1 MLIQTIC
8 LQVINGD
15 LTPTYRHKG
24 YRPTLGKVSNT
35 LTPQEYRGSSK
46 EPWCQE
52 VIQILQQVGHIK
64 ETYREWLVQ
73 WDDIMHV
80 IRKKINFTTEEF
92 SNVLY
97 KGGVLLKEITNLILF
112 SMYIPVY
119 AFFIISYN
127 TGCINW
133 YFFTLLI
140 RHGYEFDVLIAAISF
155 SPQHQVDVVLTTGE
169 VSQELQGQVP
179 HVLMVPNVPYSAL
192 QSICVASEITMATY
206 ITDISLVK
214 KQL

>member
-1 MLIQTIC
+1 
-8 LQVINGD
+8 
-15 LTPTYRHKG
+15 
-24 YRPTLGKVSNT
+24 
-35 LTPQEYRGSSK
+35 
-46 EPWCQE
+46 
-52 VIQILQQVGHIK
+52 
-64 ETYREWLVQ
+64 
-73 WDDIMHV
+73 
-80 IRKKINFTTEEF
+80 
-92 SNVLY
+92 
-97 KGGVLLKEITNLILF
+97 
-112 SMYIPVY
+112 MYIPVY

-127 TGCINW
+127 TGCISW
-133 YFFTLLI
+133 
-140 RHGYEFDVLIAAISF
+140 HGYEFDVLIAAISF

>member
-15 LTPTYRHKG
+15 LTPTCRHKG
-24 YRPTLGKVSNT
+24 YRPTLGKVST
-35 LTPQEYRGSSK
+35 SLTPQEYRGSSK

-80 IRKKINFTTEEF
+80 IRKKINFTTKEF

-97 KGGVLLKEITNLILF
+97 KGGVLLK
-112 SMYIPVY
+112 
-119 AFFIISYN
+119 
-127 TGCINW
+127 
-133 YFFTLLI
+133 
-140 RHGYEFDVLIAAISF
+140 
-155 SPQHQVDVVLTTGE
+155 
-169 VSQELQGQVP
+169 
-179 HVLMVPNVPYSAL
+179 
-192 QSICVASEITMATY
+192 
-206 ITDISLVK
+206 
-214 KQL
+214 